1 MYIIKIGLSVLYEAQ
16 MVTLVGL
23 MGLVALVAK
32 AAFHLFAS
40 DTNSFVFHFSFHFV
54 SGILVFPNELYWF
67 E

>member
-40 DTNSFVFHFSFHFV
+40 VT
-54 SGILVFPNELYWF
+54 
-67 E
+67 